1 MRVYL
6 AELPDCASAGL
17 EIGQLSLL
25 VDLLAGKIKPGAPGK
40 QSHFQDRKCV
50 MGRELLT
57 KHDVNGGAMTHPD
70 DGFDVRTW
78 VFSI

>member
-6 AELPDCASAGL
+6 AELPGCASAGL
-17 EIGQLSLL
+17 EIGHLSLL

-40 QSHFQDRKCV
+40 QSHFQGRRCV
-50 MGRELLT
+50 TGRELLT

-70 DGFDVRTW
+70 DGLDVRT
-78 VFSI
+78 

>member
-25 VDLLAGKIKPGAPGK
+25 VDLLAGKIKSGVPGK

-70 DGFDVRTW
+70 DGFDVRT
-78 VFSI
+78 